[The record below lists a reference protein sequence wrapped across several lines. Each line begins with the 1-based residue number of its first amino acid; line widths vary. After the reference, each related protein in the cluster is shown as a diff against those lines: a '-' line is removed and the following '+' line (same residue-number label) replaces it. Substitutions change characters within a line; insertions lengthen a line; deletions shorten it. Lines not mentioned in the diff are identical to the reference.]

1 MNSLGTSNARIKI
14 SPAVISRTEM
24 PVTVLDLAVKVF
36 PFFGTVQQAGTT
48 GYCQIRNWIF
58 VENRGILSGNAFIG
72 A

>member
-36 PFFGTVQQAGTT
+36 PFWNSTAGW
-48 GYCQIRNWIF
+48 N
-58 VENRGILSGNAFIG
+58 NRLLSNSKPDFCGK
-72 A
+72 